1 MYSRLNSIS
10 EQQQLGGG
18 GGGRGINKNGIVTL
32 GKIRRLP
39 RGGTVLICTVIK
51 RAPGA
56 REARP

>member
-18 GGGRGINKNGIVTL
+18 GAINKNGIVTF
-32 GKIRRLP
+32 GKISHLP

-51 RAPGA
+51 RASGA
-56 REARP
+56 QAGIS